1 LQADITD
8 PQDAV
13 EVIRE
18 TVDRLGRLDT
28 LVNNAPWSQA
38 YVRVRAIPL
47 APRGP
52 GFTAST

>member
-28 LVNNAPWSQA
+28 LVKNAPWSQA